1 MLLNQR
7 TILWG
12 SSDIMRMTANHWRK
26 ITQINGDYTHTQ
38 KQAKKKNN
46 NNKATNYSP
55 NSLFPIFF
63 LTLSYTHWGGGPP
76 DSFQL

>member
-26 ITQINGDYTHTQ
+26 ITQMVITHTQ
-38 KQAKKKNN
+38 KKQAKKKKI

-55 NSLFPIFF
+55 NSLFLIFF
-63 LTLSYTHWGGGPP
+63 STLSYTHWGGGPP

>member
-26 ITQINGDYTHTQ
+26 ISQINGDYTHTQ
-38 KQAKKKNN
+38 KKNRQKKN
-46 NNKATNYSP
+46 
-55 NSLFPIFF
+55 
-63 LTLSYTHWGGGPP
+63 
-76 DSFQL
+76 